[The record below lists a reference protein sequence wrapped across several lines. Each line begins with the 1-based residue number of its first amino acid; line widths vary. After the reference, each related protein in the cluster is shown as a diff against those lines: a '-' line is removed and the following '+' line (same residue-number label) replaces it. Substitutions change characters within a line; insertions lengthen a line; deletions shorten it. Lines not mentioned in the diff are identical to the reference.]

1 MTVNGISG
9 SSYQYQNMLNLI
21 RLSGTGRS
29 SGHQAVSPVKRVS
42 SATSSSKAG
51 YPEFPEGLSV
61 KAYRTGD
68 SGFKAYGEQ
77 Q

>member
-42 SATSSSKAG
+42 SAKS
-51 YPEFPEGLSV
+51 
-61 KAYRTGD
+61 
-68 SGFKAYGEQ
+68 
-77 Q
+77 

>member
-29 SGHQAVSPVKRVS
+29 SG
-42 SATSSSKAG
+42 
-51 YPEFPEGLSV
+51 Y
-61 KAYRTGD
+61 
-68 SGFKAYGEQ
+68 
-77 Q
+77 